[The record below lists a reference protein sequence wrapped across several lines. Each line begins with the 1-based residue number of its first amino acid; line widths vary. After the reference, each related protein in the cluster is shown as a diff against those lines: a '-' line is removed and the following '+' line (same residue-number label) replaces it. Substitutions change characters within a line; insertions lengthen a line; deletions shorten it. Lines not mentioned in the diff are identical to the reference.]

1 MKRQASSAKRK
12 KIPARKSIPTARSF
26 TAFIIVMTL
35 IFAAGGAS
43 YGREQKTYVDQR
55 HYARAKVE
63 KIERRKKSGTHPPLV
78 EIRVHLRILDGEKK
92 GQTHIS
98 TFYGEDDMPAGMFYH
113 EGNTVFIGISKMEGV
128 DEVEYVSIY
137 DVDNTRGILILA
149 LLLMA
154 AIVFVGR
161 LRGILSMVSL
171 IATVV
176 LVFYA
181 LIPLTLQ
188 GRSPLPMA
196 VGIAL
201 LSIVVTIPIL
211 LGFRTKTI
219 AAILGAST
227 GVLLATILAIFSGWL
242 MHLSG
247 IVTNEMMTVFYASEI
262 DVDLRGLAL
271 AGIVIA
277 ALGAIMD
284 VCISI
289 ASATE
294 EIFRVHPEISVSE
307 AFKSVFNVSS
317 DILGATVNTLLF
329 AYVGS
334 ALPMV
339 LLIAMRIDP
348 DMPFWLVFNYNPV
361 LSELVKSAVGC
372 IGMFLS
378 MPATAIICIE
388 LHKRKRAAA

>member
-1 MKRQASSAKRK
+1 MKKSMNDTVSGTAGS
-12 KIPARKSIPTARSF
+12 ARKGTCLPALLVIA
-26 TAFIIVMTL
+26 AL
-35 IFAAGGAS
+35 ITAAGAS
-43 YGREQKTYVDQR
+43 QARERKVYVDER

-63 KIERRKKSGTHPPLV
+63 RIERRTGPGGEPSQV
-78 EIRVHLRILDGEKK
+78 EIRVHLRILGGEEK
-92 GQTHIS
+92 GQEHVA
-98 TFYGEDDMPAGMFYH
+98 TFFGEDDMPAGMFYR
-113 EGNTVFIGISKMEGV
+113 EGDTVFIGISKMEGA
-128 DEVEYVSIY
+128 DAVEYVSIY
-137 DVDNTRGILILA
+137 DVDNTAGIIVLA
-149 LLLMA
+149 VLLVVT
-154 AIVFVGR
+154 IVAVGR
-161 LRGILSMVSL
+161 LRGVLSMVSL
-171 IATVV
+171 VATVI
-176 LVFYA
+176 LVFYV
-181 LIPLTLQ
+181 LIPMTLE
-188 GRSPLPMA
+188 GRSPLPIA

-201 LSIVVTIPIL
+201 FAIVVTIPIL
-211 LGFRTKTI
+211 LGFRKKTA
-219 AAILGAST
+219 AAILGASS
-227 GVLLATILAIFSGWL
+227 GVLLATGLALFSGWL

-247 IVTNEMMTVFYASEI
+247 IVTNEMMTVFYASAI

-294 EIFRVHPEISVSE
+294 EIFRVHPEISVGE
-307 AFKSVFNVSS
+307 AFRSVFNVSA

-339 LLIAMRIDP
+339 LLIAMRIEP
-348 DMPFWLVFNYNPV
+348 SMPFWLVFNYNPV

-378 MPATAIICIE
+378 MPVTAIICIE
-388 LHKRKRAAA
+388 IHKRRRAAA